1 MAVGEILDN
10 KGLQGLW
17 HLNGNWS
24 DFSSNGYALTPT
36 NTPIGTKGKFGSA
49 FQFSSASSQYAT
61 IAAASAPNL
70 EITGV
75 QTGICWFN
83 PTTSNSFQELF
94 GKNNAGNTIN
104 RYLSVDGS
112 ARPRVILTGVTGG
125 DLTATATVTNGVW
138 HFLAYVYDGSNLS
151 LWVNLTKKSQS
162 ASGTCTALATTGWSI
177 GRGGD
182 FNGEYTNGVVDE
194 VAIYNRAWTDTEIKN
209 YYAWAIGRRAIV
221 I

>member
-94 GKNNAGNTIN
+94 GKNNEHRQDECRQPHVHCPYHGYA
-104 RYLSVDGS
+104 
-112 ARPRVILTGVTGG
+112 ILP
-125 DLTATATVTNGVW
+125 GVW
-138 HFLAYVYDGSNLS
+138 LVERSHR
-151 LWVNLTKKSQS
+151 T
-162 ASGTCTALATTGWSI
+162 
-177 GRGGD
+177 
-182 FNGEYTNGVVDE
+182 
-194 VAIYNRAWTDTEIKN
+194 
-209 YYAWAIGRRAIV
+209 
-221 I
+221 